1 MAELVSRIKPTH
13 QYIFILNIYE
23 KLPHP
28 AQPQIQKLGITHI
41 LTRFHN
47 KILISRS
54 GSHLLTLAGDAAFVL
69 QQLYANGIS
78 ANRGADFTGQIRV
91 TVTGSIGLQSLSEL
105 ARQPID

>member
-23 KLPHP
+23 KLPQDLHP

-54 GSHLLTLAGDAAFVL
+54 GSHLLTLAGDTLCPSATVL
-69 QQLYANGIS
+69 PAIKPLNNLCQFQTILVDSTIP
-78 ANRGADFTGQIRV
+78 F
-91 TVTGSIGLQSLSEL
+91 
-105 ARQPID
+105 

>member
-23 KLPHP
+23 KLPQDLHP

-47 KILISRS
+47 KILISKS

-69 QQLYANGIS
+69 QQLYDPPKPTN
-78 ANRGADFTGQIRV
+78 
-91 TVTGSIGLQSLSEL
+91 LSEQDL
-105 ARQPID
+105 VDRYIRLDHVPIA